1 MQDMD
6 MEQLLEKHM
15 LIHGGIE
22 WLMHSVLEINLDS
35 NERFS
40 KLMYQ
45 ETLYPVFLR
54 KALPS

>member
-1 MQDMD
+1 MTTLCRMEQMQDMD

-22 WLMHSVLEINLDS
+22 CLIVSVLDINLDS

-40 KLMYQ
+40 KLIY
-45 ETLYPVFLR
+45 
-54 KALPS
+54 

>member
-22 WLMHSVLEINLDS
+22 WLMLSVLEINLDF

-40 KLMYQ
+40 
-45 ETLYPVFLR
+45 
-54 KALPS
+54 